1 MRAATY
7 PKYGSPDVIEVRD
20 IDRPVPGPDEVL
32 IRVHAA
38 SVNPLDWHM
47 LRGTPR
53 FLRLTEGLFRPKHP
67 VLGAD
72 VAGVVVEVGADVGD
86 LAIGDEVFGEIGH
99 GAIAEFARCPVSCVA
114 RKPASV
120 SWEAAAAVPVAALTA
135 LQGLRDVGQIRSG
148 MKVLV
153 NGASGGV
160 GIFAVQIAKSYG
172 AEVTGVCSTGNLDL
186 VRKAGA
192 DHVID
197 YTSADFTRGE
207 ARYDLIFDAVG
218 NRRVSE
224 LKRALTPT
232 GACALMG
239 FDTMG
244 LLAANM
250 IAGKFATKSGGQRFG
265 NLTAHPNRA
274 DLEIIAG
281 LLDSGALRPFIDRRY
296 TLDQTADA
304 IRYLETRRVR
314 GKLIVT
320 VDGAV
325 E

>member
-7 PKYGSPDVIEVRD
+7 PRYGSPDVIVVRD
-20 IDRPVPGPDEVL
+20 IGRPSIGSDDVL
-32 IRVHAA
+32 VRVHAA

-53 FLRLTEGLFRPKHP
+53 FLRLTEGLLRPKHP

-72 VAGVVVEVGADVGD
+72 VAGVVVEAGSGVTD

-99 GAIAEFARCPVSCVA
+99 GAIAEFARCPASCVA
-114 RKPASV
+114 RKPAGV
-120 SWEAAAAVPVAALTA
+120 SWEAAAATPVAALTA
-135 LQGLRDVGQIRSG
+135 LQGLRDIGHIRGG
-148 MKVLV
+148 MNVLV

-160 GIFAVQIAKSYG
+160 GVFAVQIAKSHG
-172 AEVTGVCSTGNLDL
+172 ANVTGVCSTRNLDL
-186 VRKAGA
+186 VRQAGA
-192 DHVID
+192 DHAID
-197 YTSADFTRGE
+197 YTQADFTRGD

-224 LKRALTPT
+224 LKRVLTPT

-244 LLAANM
+244 RLFANLIAAR
-250 IAGKFATKSGGQRFG
+250 FATRSGGRSFG

-274 DLEIIAG
+274 DLEIIAS
-281 LLDSGALRPFIDRRY
+281 LLDAGALRPFIDRRY

-304 IRYLETRRVR
+304 IRYLETRRAR
-314 GKLIVT
+314 GKVVIN
-320 VDGAV
+320 V
-325 E
+325 ESTA

>member
-72 VAGVVVEVGADVGD
+72 AAGVVVEVGADVGD

-135 LQGLRDVGQIRSG
+135 LQGLRDIGQIRSG

-160 GIFAVQIAKSYG
+160 GIFAVQIAKSY
-172 AEVTGVCSTGNLDL
+172 
-186 VRKAGA
+186 
-192 DHVID
+192 
-197 YTSADFTRGE
+197 
-207 ARYDLIFDAVG
+207 AR
-218 NRRVSE
+218 R
-224 LKRALTPT
+224 
-232 GACALMG
+232 
-239 FDTMG
+239 
-244 LLAANM
+244 
-250 IAGKFATKSGGQRFG
+250 
-265 NLTAHPNRA
+265 
-274 DLEIIAG
+274 
-281 LLDSGALRPFIDRRY
+281 
-296 TLDQTADA
+296 
-304 IRYLETRRVR
+304 
-314 GKLIVT
+314 
-320 VDGAV
+320 
-325 E
+325 

>member
-1 MRAATY
+1 M
-7 PKYGSPDVIEVRD
+7 
-20 IDRPVPGPDEVL
+20 
-32 IRVHAA
+32 
-38 SVNPLDWHM
+38 
-47 LRGTPR
+47 
-53 FLRLTEGLFRPKHP
+53 
-67 VLGAD
+67 
-72 VAGVVVEVGADVGD
+72 
-86 LAIGDEVFGEIGH
+86 
-99 GAIAEFARCPVSCVA
+99 
-114 RKPASV
+114 
-120 SWEAAAAVPVAALTA
+120 
-135 LQGLRDVGQIRSG
+135 
-148 MKVLV
+148 
-153 NGASGGV
+153 
-160 GIFAVQIAKSYG
+160 
-172 AEVTGVCSTGNLDL
+172 CSTGNLDL